1 MGQAE
6 ISHSYGIQTCENATM
21 RIILIPQLVTVHP
34 SVLHSDVGDL
44 YTAHHSWLVGWL
56 RRKVNG
62 ADHATDL
69 AQETFIRIL
78 CQPDRCCSEL
88 RAPRAYLATVAHR
101 LLINYAERQSL
112 ERAYLE
118 VLAQLPPCHTPS
130 PEERL
135 LILEALHEIDRMLD
149 GLPPKAR
156 AAFLMSQLEG
166 LGYSDIGARLGVT
179 VRTVKRYMANAF
191 MQCLMATA

>member
-1 MGQAE
+1 MAPRSEVGQ
-6 ISHSYGIQTCENATM
+6 
-21 RIILIPQLVTVHP
+21 
-34 SVLHSDVGDL
+34 L
-44 YTAHHSWLVGWL
+44 YAAHHSWLLGWL

-62 ADHATDL
+62 ADHAADL

-78 CQPDRCCSEL
+78 CQADHCCNEL
-88 RAPRAYLATVAHR
+88 REPRAYLATVAQR

-118 VLAQLPPCHTPS
+118 VLAQLPPCYTQS

-135 LILEALHEIDRMLD
+135 LILEALHDIDRMLD

-156 AAFLMSQLEG
+156 EAFLLSQLEG
-166 LGYSDIGARLGVT
+166 LGYSDIGERLGVT
-179 VRTVKRYMANAF
+179 VRTVKRYMAAAF

>member
-1 MGQAE
+1 MHHIA
-6 ISHSYGIQTCENATM
+6 SHSEVG
-21 RIILIPQLVTVHP
+21 
-34 SVLHSDVGDL
+34 VL
-44 YTAHHSWLVGWL
+44 YAAHHTWLVGWL

-62 ADHATDL
+62 ADQAADL
-69 AQETFIRIL
+69 AQETFVRIL
-78 CQPDRCCSEL
+78 SQPDHCCTEM
-88 RAPRAYLATVAHR
+88 REPRAYLATVAHR

-118 VLAQLPPCHTPS
+118 VLVQLPPCHTPS

-135 LILEALHEIDRMLD
+135 LILESLHEIDRMLD

-156 AAFLMSQLEG
+156 EAFLLSQLEG

-179 VRTVKRYMANAF
+179 VRTVKRYMATAF

>member
-1 MGQAE
+1 MHQIAPRPE
-6 ISHSYGIQTCENATM
+6 VAS
-21 RIILIPQLVTVHP
+21 
-34 SVLHSDVGDL
+34 L
-44 YTAHHSWLVGWL
+44 YAAHHRWLVGWL

-62 ADHATDL
+62 ADHAADL
-69 AQETFIRIL
+69 AQETFVRIL
-78 CQPDRCCSEL
+78 GQSEQCCRQMRE
-88 RAPRAYLATVAHR
+88 PRAYLATVAHR

-135 LILEALHEIDRMLD
+135 LILESLHEIDRMLD

-156 AAFLMSQLEG
+156 AAFLLSQLEG
-166 LGYSDIGARLGVT
+166 LGYSDIGVRLGVT
-179 VRTVKRYMANAF
+179 VRTVKRYMAAAF
-191 MQCLMATA
+191 MQCLMASA